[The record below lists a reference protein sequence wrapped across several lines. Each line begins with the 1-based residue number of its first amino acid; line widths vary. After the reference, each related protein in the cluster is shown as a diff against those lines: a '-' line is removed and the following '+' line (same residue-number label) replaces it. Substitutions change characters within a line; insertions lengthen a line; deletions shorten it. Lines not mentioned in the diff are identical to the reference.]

1 MNKTVTVNLG
11 GTIFNIEEEAFQLLK
26 GYLERI
32 KLNFANDPG
41 EAEIMQDIEVRLAE
55 LFSERLD
62 EKRNVVIKSHV
73 EEVIAIMGR
82 PEDYTMGNAATADE
96 AEASNFKHS
105 KRRVYRDGD
114 DAVIGGVCSGLSY
127 YFGWDPIVLRIA
139 FAIFGIISGG
149 TAVIAYI
156 ILWALVPEAKT
167 TAEKLQMRGEKVNV
181 DSISRFINMEAK
193 KAADN
198 VTKWSEKGFK
208 GSGRNLNT
216 PGIMKGL
223 GTAFTK
229 VIGAFLVV
237 GGFALLGLLLSIFV
251 FAEFNFGNQQMP
263 FDQMHLI
270 LFGDTGNYWMLLLG
284 AALTLG
290 VPAVALLYSGF
301 KLLIGF
307 TRQIKGLGWSLA
319 GLFVL
324 GVCLA
329 TIGGVRIGREF
340 SSEAELR
347 ETRSIDVAPGDTLF
361 VDVMPD
367 SVFVGRTEDDRDNFF
382 DLVNITPEFI
392 HYGQMVNV
400 SFEQA
405 EGSEYSVRVVRESRG
420 PGKKRAGELVSNISY
435 EWKLEGDTLTLA
447 PWLKTP
453 ASDQFRGQEVDITVY
468 VPLGRHVKFGEHI
481 GLIYWDCG
489 KAGETRLMWDD
500 DWWSED
506 RRDEGDWE
514 ESIPPAPSA
523 PQVPPAD
530 SGTQRIIIQ

>member
-26 GYLERI
+26 GYLDRI
-32 KLNFANDPG
+32 KLNFSSDPG
-41 EAEIMQDIEVRLAE
+41 EGEIMQDIEVRLAE

-73 EEVIAIMGR
+73 EEVIAIMGQ
-82 PEDYTMGNAATADE
+82 PEDYAMGTTTSADE
-96 AEASNFKHS
+96 ADASNFRHT

-149 TAVIAYI
+149 TAIIAYI

-193 KAADN
+193 KASDN
-198 VTKWSEKGFK
+198 VNKWSEKGFK
-208 GSGRNLNT
+208 GSARNTNT
-216 PGIMKGL
+216 SEVMKGV
-223 GTAFTK
+223 GTAFSK
-229 VIGAFLVV
+229 IIGAFLVV
-237 GGFALLGLLLSIFV
+237 GGFSLLGLLLSIFV
-251 FAEFNFGNQQMP
+251 FAEFSFGNQQMP
-263 FDQMHLI
+263 FEQLHLI
-270 LFGDTGNYWMLLLG
+270 FFGDTGNYWMLVLG
-284 AALTLG
+284 TLLTLG

-301 KLLIGF
+301 KLLIGS

-324 GVCLA
+324 GICLA

-347 ETRSIDVAPGDTLF
+347 ESRPIDVAPGDTLF

-367 SVFVGRTEDDRDNFF
+367 SVFIGRTEDDRDNFL

-392 HYGQMVNV
+392 HYGQTV
-400 SFEQA
+400 SVGFEQA

-435 EWKLEGDTLTLA
+435 EWSVVGDTLSLA

-453 ASDQFRGQEVDITVY
+453 ATDQFRGQEVEITIY
-468 VPLGRHVKFGEHI
+468 IPHGRQVKFGQHI
-481 GLIYWDCG
+481 GLIHWDEE
-489 KAGETRLMWDD
+489 KAGQTRMMWND
-500 DWWSED
+500 DWWSNDRMED
-506 RRDEGDWE
+506 E
-514 ESIPPAPSA
+514 EMEEPTPPAP
-523 PQVPPAD
+523 PTPPSD